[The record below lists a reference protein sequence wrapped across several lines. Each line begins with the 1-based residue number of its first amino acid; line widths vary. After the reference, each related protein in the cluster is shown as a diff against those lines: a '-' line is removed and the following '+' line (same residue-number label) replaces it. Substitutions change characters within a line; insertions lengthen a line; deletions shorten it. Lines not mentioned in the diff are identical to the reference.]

1 VTTAEPYRRS
11 SLYLSWSP
19 FVMLGLAAAVLLS
32 RWNHSLQFA
41 SVFVVVAY
49 VHSRWFPRQF
59 VVAADGLSLTFPF
72 GRQLFLP
79 KSTVSVRMEMV
90 GAFAMTERRRRF
102 GYPLLESILYQPNAE
117 SALRSALT
125 DFGYRVIG

>member
-1 VTTAEPYRRS
+1 
-11 SLYLSWSP
+11 
-19 FVMLGLAAAVLLS
+19 
-32 RWNHSLQFA
+32 
-41 SVFVVVAY
+41 
-49 VHSRWFPRQF
+49 
-59 VVAADGLSLTFPF
+59 
-72 GRQLFLP
+72 
-79 KSTVSVRMEMV
+79 MEMV